1 MKGHIYSSQT
11 IAIGGNLDALLYAY
25 KNNCTIILNNVVHA
39 APYDTVGHEV
49 DVGLGPDVSVLELA
63 NFLKHELAMA
73 GNLMFGPIVESVS
86 VEPDKK
92 LISVLSKF
100 FSPKKIRFEKLV
112 VFDLQGVS
120 GMPFEVPDSHGPCR
134 VLDWFNIRSGG
145 DINLDVLLD
154 PESQFVRKI
163 TFFYSK
169 RIKAAQARGQKD
181 MISESLISMEDLDNL
196 SFSHS
201 MSRLKSASMI
211 SQSQEHQGKNAE
223 LQFVKREIFPS
234 LQPIYIQD
242 GPIIYS
248 SGSPPGG
255 LS

>member
-1 MKGHIYSSQT
+1 MRDHIYNSQT
-11 IAIGGNLDALLYAY
+11 VAIGGNLDALLYAY

-49 DVGLGPDVSVLELA
+49 NVGLGPAPSALELA
-63 NFLKHELAMA
+63 GFLKHELAMA
-73 GNLMFGPIVESVS
+73 GNLIFGPIVESVS
-86 VEPDKK
+86 VDPGEK
-92 LISVLSKF
+92 LISVFSKF
-100 FSPKKIRFEKLV
+100 FSPKKMRFENLI
-112 VFDLQGVS
+112 VFDLHGVS
-120 GMPFEVPDSHGPCR
+120 GMPFEIPDNLGACR
-134 VLDWFNIRSGG
+134 VLDWFNIRTGG

-154 PESQFVRKI
+154 PESDFVKKI

-169 RIKAAQARGQKD
+169 RIKAAATRGQKD
-181 MISESLISMEDLDNL
+181 MISESLISLQDLESL

-211 SQSQEHQGKNAE
+211 SQAQERQDRKVE
-223 LQFVKREIFPS
+223 LQFVKREIFPPA
-234 LQPIYIQD
+234 QPIYIQD

-248 SGSPPGG
+248 QGGMSGG